1 MQQEKGFVIRC
12 TSFHLFYLQY
22 KNLWCVYELREAAA
36 GVLGHTSNPS
46 TCKAGQEDGK
56 LQASLGYITGR
67 EREELERGGKEGGRT
82 ERRERVEMRKEME
95 YARMLA

>member
-1 MQQEKGFVIRC
+1 MQQEKDFAIRC

-67 EREELERGGKEGGRT
+67 ERNWREEGRREGGQRGW
-82 ERRERVEMRKEME
+82 RGLR
-95 YARMLA
+95 